1 MLSEEYN
8 QFIETW
14 GSMGVLWGINRSM
27 ARIHAYILL
36 SDKPI
41 DLDTVANELKISRGN
56 ASMSLKEL
64 RSWGVIKRVHIS
76 GDRRDFYITEP
87 DTWNMLFSIVIERK
101 KREFDPA
108 LHALR
113 HLLSE
118 ADTEKTKD
126 IHKRLTEL
134 EETLST
140 LDQILDK
147 FLGNEKVSKAMLE
160 LLSSAKP

>member
-1 MLSEEYN
+1 
-8 QFIETW
+8 
-14 GSMGVLWGINRSM
+14 MGVLWGINRSM

>member
-1 MLSEEYN
+1 
-8 QFIETW
+8 
-14 GSMGVLWGINRSM
+14 MGVLWGINRSM

-87 DTWNMLFSIVIERK
+87 DTWNMLFNIVIERK